1 MITLIRLI
9 YIKVTKTKWQFAIWY
24 ELNKQLKELVKNPEK
39 IAEIEKKLL
48 PYIVDA
54 IQRANA
60 IEKLNNIPD
69 ELLVKGQK
77 NG

>member
-9 YIKVTKTKWQFAIWY
+9 YIKVVKTKWQFSFWY
-24 ELNKQLKELVKNPEK
+24 ELNKQLKDLVKNPEK

-54 IQRANA
+54 IQRASA
-60 IEKLNNIPD
+60 MEKLNNIPD
-69 ELLVKGQK
+69 ELLIKGQK
-77 NG
+77 ND

>member
-9 YIKVTKTKWQFAIWY
+9 YIKVVKTKWEFTVWY

-54 IQRANA
+54 IQKASA
-60 IEKLNNIPD
+60 MDKLNNITD

>member
-1 MITLIRLI
+1 MITLFRLI
-9 YIKVTKTKWQFAIWY
+9 YIKVVKTKWQFAIWY

-54 IQRANA
+54 IQKASA
-60 IEKLNNIPD
+60 MEKLNNIPD
-69 ELLVKGQK
+69 ELLIKGQK
-77 NG
+77 ND

>member
-9 YIKVTKTKWQFAIWY
+9 YIKVIKTKWQFAIWY
-24 ELNKQLKELVKNPEK
+24 ELNKQLKDLVKNPEK

-54 IQRANA
+54 IQKASVM
-60 IEKLNNIPD
+60 EKLNNISD
-69 ELLVKGQK
+69 ELLIKGQK
-77 NG
+77 ND

>member
-9 YIKVTKTKWQFAIWY
+9 YIKAVKTKWQFALWY
-24 ELNKQLKELVKNPEK
+24 ELNKQLKDLVKNPEK

-69 ELLVKGQK
+69 ELLIKGQK
-77 NG
+77 ND

>member
-9 YIKVTKTKWQFAIWY
+9 YIKVVKTKWEFSVWY
-24 ELNKQLKELVKNPEK
+24 ELNKQLKDLVKNPEK

-54 IQRANA
+54 IQKSVDMESIKNETGAFL
-60 IEKLNNIPD
+60 EK
-69 ELLVKGQK
+69 
-77 NG
+77 

>member
-9 YIKVTKTKWQFAIWY
+9 ILNYLRIKWQFAIWY
-24 ELNKQLKELVKNPEK
+24 ELNKQLKDLVKNPEK

-48 PYIVDA
+48 TYIVDA

-60 IEKLNNIPD
+60 MEKLNNITD
-69 ELLVKGQK
+69 ELLIKGQK
-77 NG
+77 ND

>member
-60 IEKLNNIPD
+60 MEKLNNIPD